1 MIFYQKEHKRSNAG
15 TSRLVELAKIQEETP
30 EIQIEDYQKIKR
42 EAQKLV
48 TEKVETSLLGDYTN
62 PRAKEEIKKY
72 VIQTI
77 QKEYPGLQHKEKLML
92 AEKIT
97 NEISGYGIIEKFR
110 NDPDVTEII
119 VERYDKIVVEKHGK
133 LHETG
138 EKFYSEED
146 LRLVAE
152 RIVAPLGRRL
162 DQSSPTVDAR
172 LQDGSRVNIVIPPI
186 AVDGTQMAIRKFKPN
201 ISMDKLIEYGSL
213 TEKIK
218 EGLTKCVQGRLNILV
233 SGGTGSGKSTF
244 LNALSE
250 YIDHG
255 LSIITIENPI
265 ELSFKHPRVRRWEA
279 RPPNIEGQGEISMRH
294 LVINALRSRP
304 DIIIIG
310 EVRGSEAYDL
320 IQAMNTGHDGSLST
334 CHANNTEEALKRL
347 VAMVVSARE
356 LPRELVPS
364 YVAGAVD
371 LVIQLSRLKD
381 GSRKLVEIS
390 EVIGEENGRILTNKI
405 LRYRQ
410 TGFDENGKIIGDWEV
425 VNEKFHKAEKLI
437 EQGIEWN
444 GWL

>member
-1 MIFYQKEHKRSNAG
+1 M
-15 TSRLVELAKIQEETP
+15 
-30 EIQIEDYQKIKR
+30 
-42 EAQKLV
+42 
-48 TEKVETSLLGDYTN
+48 
-62 PRAKEEIKKY
+62 
-72 VIQTI
+72 
-77 QKEYPGLQHKEKLML
+77 
-92 AEKIT
+92 
-97 NEISGYGIIEKFR
+97 
-110 NDPDVTEII
+110 
-119 VERYDKIVVEKHGK
+119 
-133 LHETG
+133 
-138 EKFYSEED
+138 
-146 LRLVAE
+146 
-152 RIVAPLGRRL
+152 
-162 DQSSPTVDAR
+162 DAR